1 MGAPTYLSFLIR
13 LWPESTGPPEPVR
26 WQGELEGIQTGDRS
40 RFDSLEEL
48 YQQLQRRLAMV
59 ERQ

>member
-1 MGAPTYLSFLIR
+1 VGAPTYVSFLIR

-26 WQGELEGIQTGDRS
+26 WQGELERIQTGERS

-48 YQQLQRRLAMV
+48 YRQLQRRLALV
-59 ERQ
+59 EPQ